1 MINNFKE
8 QCFSEMIGSEA
19 ANKTD
24 NNTVIPKKMELTLE
38 IDSYCSILHSGK
50 KLLSSAV
57 ITKKQFR

>member
-24 NNTVIPKKMELTLE
+24 NNTALQKKKSNNMELTL
-38 IDSYCSILHSGK
+38 
-50 KLLSSAV
+50 KLTDTVLFY
-57 ITKKQFR
+57 TQERNLYH